1 MTNRETLAPKAYRL
15 TLAKQLF
22 REIIIYLMTVGDNRL
37 DNIQLNNSRSLVLT

>member
-22 REIIIYLMTVGDNRL
+22 REIIIYLMMKITYNLIIHEV
-37 DNIQLNNSRSLVLT
+37 

>member
-22 REIIIYLMTVGDNRL
+22 REIIIYLMMEIIGLITYNLIIHEV
-37 DNIQLNNSRSLVLT
+37 